1 MKSTGYTPL
10 HTTHKTSALKVKASV
25 LATLLALP
33 LSAYSFN
40 VPQIKVPELPSLNSP
55 DFEDNSG
62 FIENTLPVQSYR
74 YQALDAEGLQ
84 KQIDSSSSNYLLK
97 YTSLGSNW
105 ESKRLIN
112 IDGENNSV
120 NAGQKDLRF
129 YQTIEDE
136 SLRVTR
142 KSNLSLNTEGDIQF
156 YGEDLLRLIYSDS
169 NSTLSIQS
177 NNIWLN
183 HKITDVNSN
192 YGSLIYGN
200 TNSNTSFTTANDFV
214 AIIDASEIQ
223 TFKNIDYSIIRGSS
237 LSINSSNI
245 YVIQNLHDSAQNSI
259 STGID
264 LYGGNSSSESSLNA
278 SSNIFIQGVNT
289 GIYSEIAL
297 NVSAKDFVINTNSYK
312 DLHGT
317 GSSSNNTGI
326 HAKNTLTI
334 NTDNLFVS
342 GAYDAIKLE
351 GDHKHITANTVI
363 FLDAGGAKD
372 IDESIELDSTLLER
386 SIGLQTDLSYDVLIS
401 APSIIINNFS
411 TGILAEDDSDLDV
424 ESKDIFITNDTK
436 SSGTHA
442 IAISR
447 SYGNLTSETLN
458 ISGYQ
463 TAIGIYDLLPSVTS
477 SFSQRSGYNLNKIKS
492 INIENVNVGF
502 KVDNSDLTVNT
513 VQALIQTSDN
523 GQAFSLSDKA
533 TLNFTST
540 QNSNIV
546 GDIAVDN
553 STFTLAMGAE
563 SELVGKAVNVGE
575 NSTLDITMGEK
586 SLWTVTDAS
595 NLSTLKTSDS
605 TIVLDRVG
613 DGTAPSLSMDALTG
627 TGNTFVLAHDET
639 LTSVS
644 FISMKESDAE
654 TTHTVQLGDSAIAAD
669 LGEVNVQFATDESGQ
684 TIFEAGSSITEA
696 GLFITSPEL
705 DAQTNAAGGKD
716 WFITNVENTPAPT
729 PESIVSSLGNNYFFW
744 RGLTESTRER
754 FGQLRH
760 GENAGVWGRITAGA
774 LSYGGIEAN
783 YQTYRLGADTSI
795 NPNWKVGVMLE
806 QHEGKLDASEGR
818 GDMDATTASLY
829 ALYTGNN
836 GVYADG
842 GLRFGIMDYEYVN
855 RSMLVDAYDYDS
867 SAVGGWLEVG
877 HEWVFAGGWTVSPH
891 VAFSYGRFAAED
903 FTTDNGLKVKAD
915 SVDSGIFTLGTD
927 FGFKLDRLEVLF
939 TADTMHEALG
949 DQTITV
955 SHEDSRIRQ
964 DVNYS
969 DTWAEFGFNL
979 SYRPTDQSLVWL
991 NVRRSALAD
1000 VEQDWKINL
1009 GARLLFN

>member
-1 MKSTGYTPL
+1 M
-10 HTTHKTSALKVKASV
+10 A
-25 LATLLALP
+25 
-33 LSAYSFN
+33 
-40 VPQIKVPELPSLNSP
+40 
-55 DFEDNSG
+55 
-62 FIENTLPVQSYR
+62 
-74 YQALDAEGLQ
+74 
-84 KQIDSSSSNYLLK
+84 
-97 YTSLGSNW
+97 
-105 ESKRLIN
+105 
-112 IDGENNSV
+112 DG
-120 NAGQKDLRF
+120 
-129 YQTIEDE
+129 
-136 SLRVTR
+136 
-142 KSNLSLNTEGDIQF
+142 
-156 YGEDLLRLIYSDS
+156 
-169 NSTLSIQS
+169 
-177 NNIWLN
+177 
-183 HKITDVNSN
+183 
-192 YGSLIYGN
+192 
-200 TNSNTSFTTANDFV
+200 
-214 AIIDASEIQ
+214 
-223 TFKNIDYSIIRGSS
+223 
-237 LSINSSNI
+237 
-245 YVIQNLHDSAQNSI
+245 
-259 STGID
+259 
-264 LYGGNSSSESSLNA
+264 
-278 SSNIFIQGVNT
+278 NIFIQGVNT
-289 GIYSEIAL
+289 GIYSEITL

-351 GDHKHITANTVI
+351 GDHKHITANTAI
-363 FLDAGGAKD
+363 FLDARDAKD
-372 IDESIELDSTLLER
+372 IDESIEPNSGLLER
-386 SIGLQTDLSYDVLIS
+386 STGLQTDYSYDVLIS
-401 APSIIINNFS
+401 APTIIISNFS

-424 ESKDIFITNDTK
+424 TSKDIFITNDTK
-436 SSGTHA
+436 SDGTHA
-442 IAISR
+442 IAVSR
-447 SYGNLTSETLN
+447 SYGSLTSETLN

-463 TAIGIYDLLPSVTS
+463 TAIGVYDLLPSVTS
-477 SFSQRSGYNLNKIKS
+477 SFSQRSEYDLNEIKS
-492 INIENVNVGF
+492 INIENVDVGF

-546 GDIAVDN
+546 GDISVDN
-553 STFTLAMGAE
+553 STFSLVTGAE
-563 SELVGKAVNVGE
+563 STLEGKAVNVGE

-586 SLWTVTDAS
+586 SQWTVTDAS
-595 NLSTLKTSDS
+595 NLSTLNASNS
-605 TIVLDRVG
+605 TIILNGIGND
-613 DGTAPSLSMDALTG
+613 TAPSLSMDTLTG
-627 TGNTFVLAHDET
+627 TGNTFVLTHDEN

-644 FISMKESDAE
+644 FISVKESDAE

-684 TIFEAGSSITEA
+684 TLFEAGSSITEA

-705 DAQTNAAGGKD
+705 DGRTNADEGKD

-744 RGLTESTRER
+744 RGLTDSTRER

-760 GENAGVWGRITAGA
+760 GESAGAWGRITAGA

-783 YQTYRLGADTSI
+783 YQTYRLGVDTSV

-818 GDMDATTASLY
+818 GNMDATTASLY

-855 RSMLVDAYDYDS
+855 RDMLVDAYDYDS
-867 SAVGGWLEVG
+867 SAVGAWLEVG
-877 HEWVFAGGWTVSPH
+877 HEWVVAGGWTVSPH
-891 VAFSYGRFAAED
+891 VAFSYGRFSAED
-903 FTTDNGLKVKAD
+903 FTTDNGLKVKTD

-939 TADTMHEALG
+939 TADAIHEALG
-949 DQTITV
+949 DQTVTV
-955 SHEDSRIRQ
+955 SHEESRIRQ
-964 DVNYS
+964 DVDYS
-969 DTWAEFGFNL
+969 DTWAELGFNL

-1000 VEQDWKINL
+1000 VEEDWKINL
-1009 GARLLFN
+1009 GARWLFN